1 MNLKI
6 DPALG
11 HQALSPIYSG
21 SRRIHIPGFL
31 EKQAALHLG
40 DMLKSCN
47 WTQIYNIGHNVM
59 ELSETELDAMSLL
72 ERESINQGIQERAT
86 LGFQFRYR
94 GIRIVADNC
103 EFLLPTTDP
112 LHTFG
117 QFINHPDTLDFFRT
131 LTGHH
136 DIRWADAQATCY
148 RPGDFLTG
156 HDDAISGHTRRAA
169 YVLNLTP
176 IWRVEW
182 GGLLLFHAADG
193 HVDEGL
199 APSWNAINVFSVPQ
213 MHSVSQVAAFAGF
226 PRLAI
231 TGWFHA

>member
-11 HQALSPIYSG
+11 NQTLSPIYRG
-21 SRRIHIPGFL
+21 NRRIHIPGFL
-31 EKQAALHLG
+31 EKQAATHLT
-40 DMLKSCN
+40 DILKTCHWS
-47 WTQIYNIGHNVM
+47 QIYNVGNNVM
-59 ELSETELDAMSLL
+59 ELQEAEFDAMSLP
-72 ERESINQGIQERAT
+72 ERERVKQGIQERAT
-86 LGFQFRYR
+86 LGFQFVYR
-94 GIRIVADNC
+94 GIRIVADHC
-103 EFLLPTTDP
+103 EFLLPPTDP
-112 LHTFG
+112 LHAFG
-117 QFINHPDTLDFFRT
+117 EFINHDDTLDFFRA

-176 IWRVEW
+176 VWRVEW

-213 MHSVSQVAAFAGF
+213 MHSVSQVAPFAGF
-226 PRLAI
+226 PRFAI